1 MNRSQPPRPRVPS
14 PCVSVCALDADDVCT
29 GCYRTADEITRWQGL
44 DDESRRAVLS
54 ATRERMRAAGVL
66 FE

>member
-1 MNRSQPPRPRVPS
+1 
-14 PCVSVCALDADDVCT
+14 VSVCALDADDVCT
-29 GCYRTADEITRWQGL
+29 GCYRTVDEITRWQGL
-44 DDESRRAVLS
+44 DDESRRAVLV

>member
-1 MNRSQPPRPRVPS
+1 
-14 PCVSVCALDADDVCT
+14 VSVCALDADDVCT
-29 GCYRTADEITRWQGL
+29 GCYRTVDEIARWQGL
-44 DDESRRAVLS
+44 DDEARRVVLV